1 MTPPDRPEWR
11 SRAWLVASAVL
22 VVAAVALLAVG
33 ANGPGAVVVPILVVA
48 TAIGVTTWTVVRA
61 RKRRLDYEARLTGW
75 AAEHATQHE
84 RLRIARELHDI
95 VSHGLGV
102 ITLRASAARRVRG
115 EVREAEREQAL
126 ADIERTSR
134 DAVTELRR
142 MLAVLRD
149 PDERGA
155 PLRPVLNLSDLPA
168 IVEAV
173 RPLGLEPRLDV
184 GELGDVSPG
193 IQATVCEIVRE
204 AVANTAR
211 YAGPT
216 TARVGLR
223 REGDTIVVTVEDD
236 GPRNAWSPAAG
247 AGHGLAGL
255 RERAEILGGEL
266 HAAPAGTGFRLT
278 ARLPDGARR

>member
-11 SRAWLVASAVL
+11 SRAWLAASTVL
-22 VVAAVALLAVG
+22 VVAVVVLLAVG
-33 ANGPGAVVVPILVVA
+33 ANGRGAVVVPILVVA
-48 TAIGVTTWTVVRA
+48 TAIGVTTWTLVRA
-61 RKRRLDYEARLTGW
+61 RKRRLDYEARLTAW
-75 AAEHATQHE
+75 AAEHATHHE

-102 ITLRASAARRVRG
+102 ITLRASAARRVQG
-115 EVREAEREQAL
+115 DTREAEHEQAL
-126 ADIERTSR
+126 IDIEHASR

-149 PDERGA
+149 PAEYDA
-155 PLRPVLNLSDLPA
+155 PLWPVRNLSDLPA
-168 IVEAV
+168 IVEAA
-173 RPLGLEPRLDV
+173 RSLGLAPRLDV

-193 IQATVCEIVRE
+193 VQATICEIVRE

-216 TARVGLR
+216 SAHIGLR
-223 REGDTIVVTVEDD
+223 RDSDTIVVTVEDD
-236 GPRNAWSPAAG
+236 GPRGAWSPTHG

-255 RERAEILGGEL
+255 RERAEVLGGSL

-278 ARLPDGARR
+278 ARLPDGAW

>member
-22 VVAAVALLAVG
+22 VVAAIVLLATG
-33 ANGPGAVVVPILVVA
+33 AEGPSAIVVPILVVA
-48 TAIGVTTWTVVRA
+48 TATAVTTWTLARA

-75 AAEHATQHE
+75 AAEHSTHHE

-102 ITLRASAARRVRG
+102 ITLRASAARRVQG
-115 EVREAEREQAL
+115 DIREAEREQAL
-126 ADIERTSR
+126 VDIEQASR

-155 PLRPVLNLSDLPA
+155 PLRPVRNLSDLPA
-168 IVEAV
+168 VVEAT
-173 RPLGLEPRLDV
+173 RSLGLEPRLDV

-193 IQATVCEIVRE
+193 VQATICEIVRE

-216 TARVGLR
+216 IAHVELR
-223 REGDTIVVTVEDD
+223 RDGDTIVVTVEDD
-236 GPRNAWSPAAG
+236 GPRGAWSPAPG

-255 RERAEILGGEL
+255 RERAEVLGGDL

-278 ARLPDGARR
+278 ARLPDGAW

>member
-1 MTPPDRPEWR
+1 MTAPDRPEWR

-22 VVAAVALLAVG
+22 VVAVVVLLAVG

-48 TAIGVTTWTVVRA
+48 TAIGVTTWTLVRA
-61 RKRRLDYEARLTGW
+61 RKLRLDYEARLTGW
-75 AAEHATQHE
+75 AAEHATHHE

-102 ITLRASAARRVRG
+102 ITLRAGAARRIQG
-115 EVREAEREQAL
+115 DVREAEREQAL
-126 ADIERTSR
+126 VDIEQASR

-168 IVEAV
+168 IVDAV
-173 RPLGLEPRLDV
+173 RPLDLEPRLNV

-193 IQATVCEIVRE
+193 VQATICEIVRE

-216 TARVGLR
+216 IARVDVR
-223 REGDTIVVTVEDD
+223 RDGGTIVVTVEDD
-236 GPRNAWSPAAG
+236 GPRDARLPARG

-255 RERAEILGGEL
+255 RERAEMLGGEL
-266 HAAPAGTGFRLT
+266 HASPAGSGFRLT
-278 ARLPDGARR
+278 ARLPDGAHR

>member
-22 VVAAVALLAVG
+22 VVAAIVLLATG
-33 ANGPGAVVVPILVVA
+33 AEGPGAIVVPILVVA
-48 TAIGVTTWTVVRA
+48 TATAVTTWTLVRA

-75 AAEHATQHE
+75 AAEHATHHE

-102 ITLRASAARRVRG
+102 ITLRASAARRVQG
-115 EVREAEREQAL
+115 DIREAEREQAL
-126 ADIERTSR
+126 VDIEQTSR

-155 PLRPVLNLSDLPA
+155 PLRPVRNLSDLPA
-168 IVEAV
+168 IVEAT
-173 RPLGLEPRLDV
+173 RSLGLEPRLDV
-184 GELGDVSPG
+184 GGLGDVSPG
-193 IQATVCEIVRE
+193 VQATICEIVRE

-216 TARVGLR
+216 IAHVELR

-236 GPRNAWSPAAG
+236 GPRGAWSPAPG

-255 RERAEILGGEL
+255 RERAEVLGGDL

-278 ARLPDGARR
+278 ARLPDGAW

>member
-1 MTPPDRPEWR
+1 MTPPDRPVWR
-11 SRAWLVASAVL
+11 SRAWLVACAVL
-22 VVAAVALLAVG
+22 VVAAFALLAVG
-33 ANGPGAVVVPILVVA
+33 ADGPGAVIVPVLVVA
-48 TAIGVTTWTVVRA
+48 TAIGVTTWTLIRA
-61 RKRRLDYEARLTGW
+61 RQRRLDYEARLTTW
-75 AAEHATQHE
+75 AAEHATHHE

-115 EVREAEREQAL
+115 DVREAEREQAL
-126 ADIERTSR
+126 IDIEQASR

-149 PDERGA
+149 TDERGA
-155 PLRPVLNLSDLPA
+155 PLRPVRNLSDLPA
-168 IVEAV
+168 IVEAT
-173 RPLGLEPRLDV
+173 RPLGLEPQLTV

-193 IQATVCEIVRE
+193 VQATVCEIVRE

-216 TARVGLR
+216 LTRVDLR
-223 REGDTIVVTVEDD
+223 RDGDAIVVTVEDD
-236 GPRNAWSPAAG
+236 GPRGDWSPSRG

-255 RERAEILGGEL
+255 RERVGVLGGEL
-266 HAAPAGTGFRLT
+266 RAAPAGTGFQLI
-278 ARLPDGARR
+278 ARLPDGAW